1 MPPPLNGITVIDFT
15 HIMAGPF
22 CTHNLRMLG
31 AKVIKIERPDDG
43 DMMRHYDT
51 RPEFKHMA
59 PPFLG
64 INTGKMSI
72 TLDLSAKEAGDIVLR
87 LVETA
92 DVVVENFRPGVME
105 RLGYGYNDL
114 KKIKSDIIYCSISGF
129 GQTGPL
135 KNRPAYDHT
144 MQAMGGV
151 MPLTGEPG
159 SAPTKVGFPVFDTFA
174 GYSAAFAVVCA
185 VLQRER
191 YGNGQYIDVAMLDT
205 SLVLMISMVAP
216 YLIAADLPKKVGN
229 RGFSNSPTADTFS
242 AGEGLISIGANT
254 QKQYESLCKCINRSD
269 LIEDRRFISRE
280 SRLTNEVELRTQ
292 LEIGLRTKSAIEWE
306 EILNQHHVPASA
318 IRSIPEIIDHPQLTE
333 RSLKCRFSIKG
344 SNASGT
350 TLGTGFKLADVDQ
363 TEIAPPPT
371 LGENTDEILQNLG
384 LNHAQIQNLRRAGIV
399 R

>member
-1 MPPPLNGITVIDFT
+1 MPPPLNGITVVDFT

-22 CTHNLRMLG
+22 CTHNLRLLG

-51 RPEFKHMA
+51 RPEYKHMA

-64 INTGKMSI
+64 INTGKMSV
-72 TLDLSAKEAGDIVLR
+72 TLDLTAKEARDIVFR
-87 LVETA
+87 LVEGA
-92 DVVVENFRPGVME
+92 DVVVENFRPGVMD
-105 RLGYGYNDL
+105 RLGYGYDDL
-114 KKIKSDIIYCSISGF
+114 KKINSNIIYCSISGF

-144 MQAMGGV
+144 MQAMAGV

-159 SAPTKVGFPVFDTFA
+159 SGPTKVGFPVFDTFA

-191 YGNGQYIDVAMLDT
+191 YGKGQYIDIAMLDT

-216 YLIAADLPKKVGN
+216 YLTAADLPKKVGN

-242 AGEGLISIGANT
+242 AGQGQLSIGANT
-254 QKQYESLCKCINRSD
+254 QKQYESLCESINRSD
-269 LIEDRRFISRE
+269 LIKDPRFINRE
-280 SRLTNEVELRTQ
+280 SRLTNEVELRTE
-292 LEIGLRTKSAIEWE
+292 LEIGLSVKSAIEWE
-306 EILNQHHVPASA
+306 EILNRHHVPASA
-318 IRSIPEIIDHPQLTE
+318 IRSIPQIVDHPQLAD
-333 RSLKCRFSIKG
+333 RSIKRHFTFTN
-344 SNASGT
+344 SNTTGT
-350 TLGTGFKLADVDQ
+350 TLGPGFKLEDLEQ

-371 LGENTDEILQNLG
+371 LGENTDDILQSLG
-384 LNHAQIQNLRRAGIV
+384 LDEAQIQNLRTAGVI